1 MSGTHND
8 GSLRA
13 VVFNDLERAIIDGEY
28 QPGTALSEI
37 KLSQKYN
44 VSRTPVREALRQ
56 LELEGLVS
64 LAPNKGATVVGV
76 SEKDIDDIYAVR
88 VRIEGLA
95 ARLCAENAT
104 EEELSALERL
114 VDLQEFYLL
123 KGKTDQ
129 LWQLDGE
136 FHNTIFES
144 SRNRPLK
151 SMLSSFH
158 SYISRARSHSMR
170 SAERAAQ
177 SVREHRG
184 ILEAVA
190 AHDGDKA
197 EQLMTAHIV
206 AARRNLASGES
217 AHNSEA

>member
-1 MSGTHND
+1 MSGERGG

-13 VVFNDLERAIIDGEY
+13 VVFDDLERAIIAGEY
-28 QPGTALSEI
+28 QAGDSLSELM
-37 KLSQKYN
+37 LSEKYG

-56 LELEGLVS
+56 LELEGLVR
-64 LAPNKGATVVGV
+64 LIPNKGATVVGV

-88 VRIEGLA
+88 IRIEGLA

-104 EEELSALERL
+104 DEEIQALERL
-114 VDLQEFYLL
+114 VDLQEFYLY
-123 KGKTDQ
+123 KEKPEQ

-136 FHNTIFES
+136 FHNTIFDA

-158 SYISRARSHSMR
+158 SYISRARSNSMR

-177 SVREHRG
+177 SVEEHRG
-184 ILEAVA
+184 ILSAIA
-190 AHDGDKA
+190 AHDGDRA
-197 EQLMTAHIV
+197 EQLMTAHII
-206 AARRNLASGES
+206 AARSNISSGIASDK
-217 AHNSEA
+217 

>member
-1 MSGTHND
+1 MSGDRNG

-13 VVFNDLERAIIDGEY
+13 VVFSSLEQAIINGEY
-28 QPGTALSEI
+28 RSGDSLSELM
-37 KLSQKYN
+37 LSEKYG

-56 LELEGLVS
+56 LELEGLVQ
-64 LAPNKGATVVGV
+64 LIPNKGAVVVGV

-88 VRIEGLA
+88 IRIEGLA
-95 ARLCAENAT
+95 ARLSAENAT
-104 EEELSALERL
+104 DEEIQALERL

-144 SRNRPLK
+144 SRNRPLR

-158 SYISRARSHSMR
+158 SYIGRARSRSMR
-170 SAERAAQ
+170 STERAAR
-177 SVREHRG
+177 SVEEHRN
-184 ILEAVA
+184 ILKAII
-190 AHDGDKA
+190 AHDGDRA
-197 EQLMTAHIV
+197 EELMTGHII
-206 AARRNLASGES
+206 AARRNLGGQDDA
-217 AHNSEA
+217 